1 MEFNIVQLERAL
13 PSGLVTTIHWTA
25 TQTTDGTTAS
35 TYGAVGLSGD
45 AQAPSFIPYA
55 DVTKSQAVL
64 WLEDALGA
72 EALVNM
78 QASLDA
84 QIVAI
89 KNPVSASVSPWNNN
103 PVTPP
108 VV

>member
-13 PSGLVTTIHWTA
+13 PSAFVTTIHWTA

-35 TYGAVGLSGD
+35 TYGAVVLSGD

-55 DVTKSQAVL
+55 DVTKTQAVL

-89 KNPVSASVSPWNNN
+89 KNPVSASGTPWSINR
-103 PVTPP
+103 VPP

>member
-35 TYGAVGLSGD
+35 TYGAVGLSGN

-55 DVTKSQAVL
+55 DVTKTQAIL

-89 KNPVSASVSPWNNN
+89 KNPVSASGTPWDNI
-103 PVTPP
+103 PQVP

>member
-13 PSGLVTTIHWTA
+13 PTGLVTTIHWTA
-25 TQTTDGTTAS
+25 SQTTDGTTAS
-35 TYGAVGLSGD
+35 TYGAVGLTGD
-45 AQAPSFIPYA
+45 ASASSFIPYA
-55 DVTKSQAVL
+55 DVTKSQAIL

-89 KNPVSASVSPWNNN
+89 KNPVSASGTPWSNI
-103 PVTPP
+103 PQVPT
-108 VV
+108 V